1 MARAN
6 FSKDHLPWLGP
17 IGVIFVGTGAIFG
30 LLGSYGIGVGVL
42 AGVLMFGIF
51 VGLRLAVAAGQRDV
65 DDARAH
71 GPARLSAFPGTGKPL
86 NATYNAIKS
95 GEIPSFR
102 FGDSIRIPT
111 SWMKQKLGLTE
122 AA

>member
-51 VGLRLAVAAGQRDV
+51 VGGVA
-65 DDARAH
+65 
-71 GPARLSAFPGTGKPL
+71 LFTL
-86 NATYNAIKS
+86 
-95 GEIPSFR
+95 
-102 FGDSIRIPT
+102 
-111 SWMKQKLGLTE
+111 LG
-122 AA
+122 